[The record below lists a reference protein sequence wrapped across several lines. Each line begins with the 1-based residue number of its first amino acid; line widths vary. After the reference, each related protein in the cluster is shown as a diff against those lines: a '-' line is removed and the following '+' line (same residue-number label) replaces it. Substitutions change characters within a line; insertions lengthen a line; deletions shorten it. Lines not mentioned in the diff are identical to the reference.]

1 MIDVRTVLI
10 AQVVLIY
17 MQAIGTI
24 RQKHVWYNA
33 GAYEAIAIIG
43 IELTSS
49 GHHFLCEI
57 VSTYPV
63 PQW

>member
-1 MIDVRTVLI
+1 MTDVRTVLI

-24 RQKHVWYNA
+24 RQKHVWCNA

-49 GHHFLCEI
+49 GHLNNHI
-57 VSTYPV
+57 IQVKKST
-63 PQW
+63 